1 MSLISLFLG
10 EVQFACFEL
19 GFLDSVD
26 LLKLAQ
32 PFRVAPE
39 ATEAIRQEIA

>member
-32 PFRVAPE
+32 IFWVAPE
-39 ATEAIRQEIA
+39 STEVVKK